1 MFEMREIKNKEEYNP
16 LLVSKNAPLTQTWFY
31 GEWQE
36 MMGRKVRRFEVKKD
50 SEIIGFFQTI
60 KYPLLFEQN
69 FLYIPHGPILRQG
82 YEGQAVFL
90 DFLKEFYKKL
100 FEIGKEEKAVFVRFD
115 PFPKTEKSLLKY
127 FRKTPTSHC
136 YSSFFQP
143 KFEWILNLEK
153 SEEKI
158 LSEMHPKTRY
168 NINLATKRG
177 IKTEIINE
185 TFSGYFNN
193 FYKLLEETAK
203 RDNFKLHP
211 KIYYENIF
219 GTLDSNNAFLAT
231 AKYNSK
237 VLAINLVLL
246 FGGTAHFLFGGSSD
260 EYKNLMAPHLAH
272 WEVIKESRQRGFKTY
287 NFGAVGP
294 DKFGGISRFKK
305 GFGGELIEY
314 SDSYDLILK
323 PFWHW
328 LYNIRKKLQSYQKQR
343 VCYKCYSTHNKHMTK

>member
-60 KYPLLFEQN
+60 KYPLLFGLN
-69 FLYIPHGPILRQG
+69 FLYIPHSPVATLNN
-82 YEGQAVFL
+82 EFL
-90 DFLKEFYKKL
+90 QEFHRKSI
-100 FEIGKEEKAVFVRFD
+100 EIGKEEKAVFVRFD
-115 PFPKTEKSLLKY
+115 PFPKTEESLLKY

-136 YSSFFQP
+136 YSSYFQP
-143 KFEWILNLEK
+143 KLEWILNLEK

-260 EYKNLMAPHLAH
+260 EYKNLMFSYSVQ
-272 WEVIKESRQRGFKTY
+272 WEAIKEARRKGCKIY
-287 NFGAVGP
+287 NFGAISSE
-294 DKFGGISRFKK
+294 KLKGISRFKK
-305 GFGGELIEY
+305 GFGGKLLEY
-314 SDSYDLILK
+314 SDSYDIVIK
-323 PFWHW
+323 PFWYF
-328 LYNIRKKLQSYQKQR
+328 LYNLRKRFQF
-343 VCYKCYSTHNKHMTK
+343 H

>member
-60 KYPLLFEQN
+60 KYPLLFGQN
-69 FLYIPHGPILRQG
+69 FLYIPHGPVATLNN
-82 YEGQAVFL
+82 EFL
-90 DFLKEFYKKL
+90 QEFHRKSI
-100 FEIGKEEKAVFVRFD
+100 EIGKEEKAVFVRFD

-127 FRKTPTSHC
+127 FRKTPASHC

-260 EYKNLMAPHLAH
+260 EYKNLMFSYLVQ
-272 WEVIKESRQRGFKTY
+272 WEAIKETRRKGCKIY
-287 NFGAVGP
+287 NFGAISSE
-294 DKFGGISRFKK
+294 KLKGISRFKK
-305 GFGGELIEY
+305 GFGGKLLEY
-314 SDSYDLILK
+314 SDSYDIVIK
-323 PFWHW
+323 PFWYF
-328 LYNIRKKLQSYQKQR
+328 LYNLRKRFQF
-343 VCYKCYSTHNKHMTK
+343 H

>member
-1 MFEMREIKNKEEYNP
+1 MREIKNKEEYNP

-60 KYPLLFEQN
+60 KYPLLFGQN
-69 FLYIPHGPILRQG
+69 FLYIPHGPVATLNN
-82 YEGQAVFL
+82 EFL
-90 DFLKEFYKKL
+90 QEFHRKSI
-100 FEIGKEEKAVFVRFD
+100 EIGKEEKAVFVRFD
-115 PFPKTEKSLLKY
+115 PFPKTEESLLKY

-260 EYKNLMAPHLAH
+260 EYKNLMFSYLVQ
-272 WEVIKESRQRGFKTY
+272 WEAIKETRRKGCKIY
-287 NFGAVGP
+287 NFGAISSE
-294 DKFGGISRFKK
+294 KLKGISRFKK
-305 GFGGELIEY
+305 GFGGKLLEY
-314 SDSYDLILK
+314 SDSYDIVIK
-323 PFWHW
+323 PFWYF
-328 LYNIRKKLQSYQKQR
+328 LYNLRKRFQF
-343 VCYKCYSTHNKHMTK
+343 H

>member
-60 KYPLLFEQN
+60 KYPLLFGQN
-69 FLYIPHGPILRQG
+69 FLYIPHGPVATLNN
-82 YEGQAVFL
+82 EFL
-90 DFLKEFYKKL
+90 QEFHRKSI
-100 FEIGKEEKAVFVRFD
+100 EIGKEEKAVFVRFD
-115 PFPKTEKSLLKY
+115 PFPKTEESLLKY

-260 EYKNLMAPHLAH
+260 EYKNLMFSYLVQ
-272 WEVIKESRQRGFKTY
+272 WEAIKETRRKGCKIY
-287 NFGAVGP
+287 NFGAISSE
-294 DKFGGISRFKK
+294 KLKGISRFKK
-305 GFGGELIEY
+305 GFGGKLLEY
-314 SDSYDLILK
+314 SDSYDIVIK
-323 PFWHW
+323 PFWYF
-328 LYNIRKKLQSYQKQR
+328 LYNLRKRFQF
-343 VCYKCYSTHNKHMTK
+343 H

>member
-1 MFEMREIKNKEEYNP
+1 M
-16 LLVSKNAPLTQTWFY
+16 
-31 GEWQE
+31 
-36 MMGRKVRRFEVKKD
+36 
-50 SEIIGFFQTI
+50 
-60 KYPLLFEQN
+60 
-69 FLYIPHGPILRQG
+69 
-82 YEGQAVFL
+82 
-90 DFLKEFYKKL
+90 
-100 FEIGKEEKAVFVRFD
+100 FVRFD
-115 PFPKTEKSLLKY
+115 PFPKTEESLLKY

-260 EYKNLMAPHLAH
+260 EYKNLMFSYLVQ
-272 WEVIKESRQRGFKTY
+272 WEAIKETRRKGCKIY
-287 NFGAVGP
+287 NFGAISSE
-294 DKFGGISRFKK
+294 KLKGISRFKK
-305 GFGGELIEY
+305 GFGGKLLEY
-314 SDSYDLILK
+314 SDSYDIVIK
-323 PFWHW
+323 PFWYF
-328 LYNIRKKLQSYQKQR
+328 LYNLRKRFQF
-343 VCYKCYSTHNKHMTK
+343 H